1 MLVPRRTPMASKKTV
16 KAALVEQPYTKIKVN
31 SGKVQPALK
40 QKDAERGKKNRG
52 TVKRA
57 LQAK

>member
-1 MLVPRRTPMASKKTV
+1 MLVTRRTPMASKKTV
-16 KAALVEQPYTKIKVN
+16 KAALVEKPYTKIKVN

-40 QKDAERGKKNRG
+40 QKELVKGKKNKG

-57 LQAK
+57 LPKS

>member
-1 MLVPRRTPMASKKTV
+1 MASKKTV

-40 QKDAERGKKNRG
+40 QKELVKGKKNKG

-57 LQAK
+57 LPKS

>member
-1 MLVPRRTPMASKKTV
+1 MASKKTV
-16 KAALVEQPYTKIKVN
+16 KAALVEKPYTKIKVN

-40 QKDAERGKKNRG
+40 QKELVKGKKNKG

-57 LQAK
+57 LPKS